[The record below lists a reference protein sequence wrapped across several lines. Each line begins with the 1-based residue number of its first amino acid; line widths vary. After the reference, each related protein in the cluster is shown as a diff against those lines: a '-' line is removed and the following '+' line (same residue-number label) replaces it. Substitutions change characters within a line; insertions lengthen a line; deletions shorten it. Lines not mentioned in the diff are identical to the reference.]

1 MLSRIFSSTVL
12 GIDAYIVEVE
22 VDVSRGLPS
31 FTIVGL
37 PDKAVQEAKE
47 RVRSAIKNSNFEFPP
62 GRITVNLAPAD
73 IKKEGPIFDL
83 PIAVGILSATEQIK
97 NNNFSKF
104 VLIGELSLDGTI
116 RRVDGTLSIAISS
129 LKNKFAGM
137 ILPPPNA
144 KEASLVENIAIYPSE
159 NLSEVAEFLDDKLKK
174 EPYLC
179 ISLDERLL
187 FPEYAVDFSEVKGQA
202 SAKRALE
209 ISAAGFHNV
218 LMVGPPGSGKT
229 MLAKRLP
236 TILPPMVYEEAIEVT
251 KLFSVAGLLSPQTPM
266 VNTRPFRSPHHTI
279 SPAGLA
285 GGGPYPKPGEI
296 SLSHFGVLFLDELPE
311 FRRDVLEVL
320 RQPLEDGMVSI
331 SRAQASL
338 TYPAN
343 FMLCAAMN
351 PCPCGFFGD
360 YLRQCTC
367 TPSQIQKYLRRISGP
382 LLDRIDIHVEVPRL
396 EFEKLSTYL
405 PSETSFDIRQ
415 RIMKARE
422 IQIKRFKGEKIF
434 SNSRMRA
441 KHLKRY
447 CEIPKEGDLLLKNAF
462 QKLGLSAR
470 AFDKI
475 LKLSRTIADIEERE
489 KIESQD
495 IAEAIQYRSLDR
507 KLLV

>member
-179 ISLDERLL
+179 ASLDERLL

-462 QKLGLSAR
+462 QQLGLSAR

>member
-1 MLSRIFSSTVL
+1 MLSRVFSSTVF

-22 VDVSRGLPS
+22 VDVSHGLPS

-83 PIAVGILSATEQIK
+83 PIAVGILYATEQIK

-116 RRVDGTLSIAISS
+116 RRVNGALPITMSS
-129 LKNKFAGM
+129 LKNKFEGI
-137 ILPPPNA
+137 ILPPLNA
-144 KEASLVENIAIYPSE
+144 KEASLVENIAIYPCE
-159 NLSEVAEFLDDKLKK
+159 NLSEVVEFLDDKLKK
-174 EPYLC
+174 GPYLC
-179 ISLDERLL
+179 AFDDEPLL
-187 FPEYAVDFSEVKGQA
+187 SPEYSVDFSEVKGQA

-236 TILPPMVYEEAIEVT
+236 TILPTMAYEEAIEVT
-251 KLFSVAGLLSPQTPM
+251 RLFSVAGLLSPQMPL

-320 RQPLEDGMVSI
+320 RQPLEDGVVSI

-360 YLRQCTC
+360 YMRQCTC

-382 LLDRIDIHVEVPRL
+382 LLDRIDIHIEVPRL
-396 EFEKLSTYL
+396 EFEKLSIIL
-405 PSETSFDIRQ
+405 PAETSFDIRQ
-415 RIMKARE
+415 RIMKSRE
-422 IQIKRFKGEKIF
+422 IQINRFKGEKIF
-434 SNSRMRA
+434 SNSQIKS
-441 KHLKRY
+441 KHLKKY
-447 CEIPKEGDLLLKNAF
+447 CEVPKEGELLLKNAF
-462 QKLGLSAR
+462 QQLSLSAR

-475 LKLSRTIADIEERE
+475 LKLSRTIADIEGRE